1 MFFAVFNIDV
11 RAQQSHEKT
20 HSPRKASI
28 ISAILPGTGQYYNKK
43 YWKIPVVYISMGTA
57 FYIAKWNQN
66 QYQIF
71 RKAFEYRTDELEE
84 TVDLYE
90 NQYSELNL
98 VTIKNYH
105 RKNRDLAYIITAG
118 LYALNVIDASVDAH
132 LFNFNIS
139 EDLTF
144 HLSPTHINNQQSFPD
159 IFSITLNLN

>member
-1 MFFAVFNIDV
+1 MFFALFNVDAG
-11 RAQQSHEKT
+11 AQQKNEKT

-43 YWKIPVVYISMGTA
+43 YWKIPIVYLSMGTA
-57 FYIAKWNQN
+57 LYIAKWNQN

-84 TVDLYE
+84 TVDSYE

-118 LYALNVIDASVDAH
+118 LYALNVIDACVDAH

-144 HLSPTHINNQQSFPD
+144 HLSPINMNDEQSFPD
-159 IFSITLNLN
+159 IFSITLNIN